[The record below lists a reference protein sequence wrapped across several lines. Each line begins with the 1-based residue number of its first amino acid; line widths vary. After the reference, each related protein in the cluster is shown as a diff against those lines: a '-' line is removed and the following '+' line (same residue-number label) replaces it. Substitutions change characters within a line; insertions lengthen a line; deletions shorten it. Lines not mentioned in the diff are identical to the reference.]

1 MVASLFLAS
10 QAGAERRGTT
20 SHSSH
25 GDRAYN
31 DALRFAQQNNLGH
44 FTVNSNG
51 TRRIVV
57 NVPSNKI
64 TEWCNTFSKG
74 NCYIEPF
81 FNTTPNRYA
90 PSWSMLRMGDKYY
103 RQYGQG
109 SEYRASTYGGRTA
122 FPVSLTRQEL
132 DSTVNAVHNSPNGRW
147 NYNGGNPESTGRN
160 CTNWLT
166 YKVGQFTGV
175 RTASVKHHMSALT
188 RGYHSPRMSV
198 MAIMS
203 SEPIQNFGQD
213 QLQTNWH

>member
-1 MVASLFLAS
+1 MLAS
-10 QAGAERRGTT
+10 GTAQAQLRRAAPG
-20 SHSSH
+20 HGGH

-31 DALRFAQQNNLGH
+31 DALQFARSNHLSH

-51 TRRIVV
+51 ARRIVV

-64 TEWCNTFSKG
+64 GAWCSTFSKE

-81 FNTTPNRYA
+81 FNTTPKTSS
-90 PSWSMLRMGDKYY
+90 PSWSMLRVGNRYQQ
-103 RQYGQG
+103 QYGQG
-109 SEYRASTYGGRTA
+109 SEYRPSTYSSRTA
-122 FPVSLTRQEL
+122 FPVSLSQQEMNTTL
-132 DSTVNAVHNSPNGRW
+132 AALRNSPNGPW
-147 NYNGGNPESTGRN
+147 NYNGGDPERTGRN

-175 RTASVKHHMSALT
+175 TTASVKHHMSSLV

-203 SEPIQNFGQD
+203 NQAVPNFGQD
-213 QLQTNWH
+213 QLQVNWH